1 MSNRA
6 QQRREIVNFLY
17 HHFLMGYSLS
27 NTKDFF
33 LKKKQFNDWQTQIL
47 QFAFQNW
54 TQIIALITKNLD
66 EKWTFEAISNLEK
79 SILVVAI
86 AEYFSQITPY
96 EIAIAEAVKQV
107 ENLGSYRAHTYVN
120 RVLELIFREK
130 MN

>member
-1 MSNRA
+1 M
-6 QQRREIVNFLY
+6 
-17 HHFLMGYSLS
+17 
-27 NTKDFF
+27 
-33 LKKKQFNDWQTQIL
+33 
-47 QFAFQNW
+47 
-54 TQIIALITKNLD
+54 
-66 EKWTFEAISNLEK
+66 SNLEK

-107 ENLGSYRAHTYVN
+107 EKLGSYRAHTYVN